1 MKFDVVVGNPPYR
14 GFKDSLDI
22 HFYILKNILPYSTD
36 KLCFIMPSKPIYV
49 QLPYKY
55 YKMFRD
61 GVCVSVYCCDKS
73 VFKNTNMENTA
84 IFYFNRKSPKSDFC
98 YKFNVNEVFYSLLPP
113 VIRLLVEKMKE
124 MPKLNNYCYQ
134 PRRSKNYNFFDENQY
149 YINLYKA
156 TGAQVCKWISPT
168 KETPL
173 NYIQEIEF
181 IKNSNKSYTYNII
194 KVPNKHYGENLVKLL
209 KSNLFIFLLWF
220 QRYYIDILSIYISLL
235 PNLNYNIID
244 NEKDVL
250 LNCQISEEDA
260 DEILKF
266 TNNFNFSLSRND
278 VIRNEI
284 KLT

>member
-1 MKFDVVVGNPPYR
+1 MKFDVVVGNPPYK
-14 GFKDSLDI
+14 GFKDRTPIHLDI
-22 HFYILKNILPYSTD
+22 IKTIIPYFTD
-36 KLCFIMPSKPIYV
+36 KLCFIIPSKPIYV

-61 GVCVSVYCCDKS
+61 GVCVNVIIEDKS
-73 VFKNTNMENTA
+73 VFINTIMENTA
-84 IFYFNRKSPKSDFC
+84 IFYFNRKAPKSDFC

-113 VIRLLVEKMKE
+113 VIRLLIEKMKE
-124 MPKLNNYCYQ
+124 MPELNYYIYQ
-134 PRRSKNYNFFDENQY
+134 PGISKNYNFFDENNY
-149 YINLYKA
+149 YINTYKFS
-156 TGAQVCKWISPT
+156 GDNIYRWISPS

-173 NYIQEIEF
+173 TYQQEMKF
-181 IKNSNKSYTYNII
+181 IKDNNKSCNII
-194 KVPNKHYGENLVKLL
+194 KVPNKQYGENLVKLL
-209 KSNLFIFLLWF
+209 KSNLFRFLLWF
-220 QRYYIDILSIYISLL
+220 KQYDRSLHSEYISLL

-266 TNNFNFSLSRND
+266 TDNFDFKLSRND